1 MIQKENQKYER
12 GTFIFLILCFCY
24 GFYRHGLYFYFQG
37 QMSLKDVFMPLLPV
51 LIGIVESF
59 YFTKI
64 KKEKLSW
71 NTLSIGVLLGILV
84 PPSFPLL
91 YFVLASFAY
100 FILVFLLQKT
110 FSRVHFLNLYKCL
123 ILLLTLILPVSYQ
136 NIVEQN
142 GTFVYGTLDILFGK
156 GLGGYGTTN
165 IVLLLLFYF
174 FLTSF
179 FYYKKELPIY
189 AFATYAVC
197 FFLHYFLVPS
207 AFLLSQILNSSV
219 FFSFILFLP
228 TNATSPVSKKGKIFY
243 GMMIGLFSY
252 ILIHI
257 CKIVEGAYLSLAI
270 INILYSVWYLIY
282 KARQNSTKLFNI
294 INMRW

>member
-12 GTFIFLILCFCY
+12 GTLIFLILCFCY

-37 QMSLKDVFMPLLPV
+37 QMSIKDVFMPVVPV
-51 LIGIVESF
+51 LIGVLESLL
-59 YFTKI
+59 FTKI

-71 NTLSIGVLLGILV
+71 NTLSIGILLGILV

-91 YFVLASFAY
+91 YFMIISLSY
-100 FILVFLLQKT
+100 FVFIFLFQKF

-123 ILLLTLILPVSYQ
+123 ILLLTIVLPVSYQ

-142 GTFVYGTLDILFGK
+142 GSYVYGTLDILFGK
-156 GLGGYGTTN
+156 GTGGYGTTN
-165 IVLLLLFYF
+165 IVLLILFYF
-174 FLTSF
+174 FLTSS

-189 AFATYAVC
+189 ALATYAIC

-207 AFLLSQILNSSV
+207 EFILSQVLNSSV

-228 TNATSPVSKKGKIFY
+228 TNETSPVSKKGKILY
-243 GMMIGLFSY
+243 GVLVGLFSY
-252 ILIHI
+252 LFIHV
-257 CKIVEGAYLSLAI
+257 CKIVEGAYISLAI
-270 INILYSVWYLIY
+270 MNLLYSFWYLLY
-282 KARQNSTKLFNI
+282 KVRQNSTKLSVYK
-294 INMRW
+294 